1 MFIGFHHEMAYRKE
15 FASKVLFFCLEPPP
29 EGGETSIV
37 LSHVIVKKME
47 EAMPEFVAKLMKFG
61 VVIQQITPKE
71 STSEKAPRKTWQQLL
86 QTKDKAE
93 AIKLAQ
99 LKTGCNSLN
108 FLEDGAA
115 EFIFGPLNPI
125 RKIKGRRVWFNTIVG
140 YSGTL
145 DDMSVSFGDGSP
157 CPPDAL
163 TTYQK
168 ILDDN
173 HVNSS
178 WQKGDILLV
187 DNLCVQHAG
196 RPPRVILVS
205 LCK

>member
-1 MFIGFHHEMAYRKE
+1 MGFEEGRIKGDRYFEEIVFPKTLLPSHMSERGNTHLADAVKENREWLDEQLSRHGAILFQGFDVCSAEDFSSVVEAFGWEEMSYEFRRRRAFEDCRKE

-93 AIKLAQ
+93 AIKL
-99 LKTGCNSLN
+99 
-108 FLEDGAA
+108 
-115 EFIFGPLNPI
+115 
-125 RKIKGRRVWFNTIVG
+125 
-140 YSGTL
+140 
-145 DDMSVSFGDGSP
+145 
-157 CPPDAL
+157 
-163 TTYQK
+163 
-168 ILDDN
+168 
-173 HVNSS
+173 
-178 WQKGDILLV
+178 
-187 DNLCVQHAG
+187 
-196 RPPRVILVS
+196 
-205 LCK
+205 